1 MLLARCFDFVFDLE
15 RSQPLMVQDFA
26 GLAFVE
32 LEVRMTEVNKADTC
46 DEQQQPWVVTLTL
59 RLEGIITELVA
70 VWFVVNIM
78 FLFEGVTVRVR

>member
-1 MLLARCFDFVFDLE
+1 
-15 RSQPLMVQDFA
+15 MVQDFA

-32 LEVRMTEVNKADTC
+32 LEVRMTKVNKADTC

>member
-1 MLLARCFDFVFDLE
+1 
-15 RSQPLMVQDFA
+15 MVQDFA
-26 GLAFVE
+26 CLASVE
-32 LEVRMTEVNKADTC
+32 FEVGMTEVNKADTC

>member
-1 MLLARCFDFVFDLE
+1 
-15 RSQPLMVQDFA
+15 MVQDFA